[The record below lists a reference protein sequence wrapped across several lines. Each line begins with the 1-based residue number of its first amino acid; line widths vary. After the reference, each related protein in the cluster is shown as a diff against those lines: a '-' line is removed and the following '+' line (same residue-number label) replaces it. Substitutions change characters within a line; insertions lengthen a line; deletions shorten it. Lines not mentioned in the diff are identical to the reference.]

1 MENII
6 FQPHCQGRH
15 DNLLEG
21 DWEPKSCNESL
32 GQPEFLTIYPHFF
45 GAYLIPVTLV
55 GKSHKWIY
63 SIHEWVIVTS
73 YNNLELKTI
82 VIHLVNPIY
91 PPSQNQRKVRSQG
104 ERHELLAGHLLR
116 PWEQLHHLAKRL
128 QHERHERLQRGCPHG
143 ANEKVKCPSASH
155 HGKDDHASEILCD
168 HGEITSRLFS
178 SMGNGRGSDP
188 FRGHCD
194 HEFGLVIGI
203 LPFWWFL
210 NRLNHP
216 QSWSLWHWSTSYGPW
231 CQILDVLPP
240 SVGRC
245 PASRPLQSWAAAKS
259 LSSPSSAGGDEILGC
274 VMGYPGWW

>member
-1 MENII
+1 MEHII
-6 FQPHCQGRH
+6 FQPHCQSRH
-15 DNLLEG
+15 VKLLEG
-21 DWEPKSCNESL
+21 DWEPKSCNKSL
-32 GQPEFLTIYPHFF
+32 GQEFLTIYPHFF

-63 SIHEWVIVTS
+63 SIHDWVIVTS
-73 YNNLELKTI
+73 YKNLKLKTI
-82 VIHLVNPIY
+82 FIHLVNPIF

-104 ERHELLAGHLLR
+104 ERHELLGGHLLR
-116 PWEQLHHLAKRL
+116 PWEQQGLPAWCEWESCVH
-128 QHERHERLQRGCPHG
+128 QHRTMERMIMP
-143 ANEKVKCPSASH
+143 
-155 HGKDDHASEILCD
+155 HASEILCD
-168 HGEITSRLFS
+168 HGEITSLFS

-188 FRGHCD
+188 FRGHCH
-194 HEFGLVIGI
+194 HECGLVIGI

-231 CQILDVLPP
+231 CQILGVLPP

-245 PASRPLQSWAAAKS
+245 PASRPPQSWAAAKS
-259 LSSPSSAGGDEILGC
+259 LSSPASAGGDEILGC